1 MKIYIVGDGF
11 LGGRLAK
18 FYNDKE
24 EIRVSPAFVA
34 EAIMAWMDDIIAD
47 IVEFCPDVVIVPA
60 AAQDTGDD
68 QAAIESLV
76 VSNCMLPCRIASLLS
91 EKFPDAMM
99 AVFGTSWQFSDS
111 DTYRPFNLYA
121 ASKRAGQDL
130 LTHYAL
136 RGLRIIQFILFDTYG
151 ENDKRR
157 KLFNILVNAA
167 NANEPIDVTPGDQE
181 IDLVHV
187 DDVCRGVDAG
197 LRELRQWNTRKG
209 LLIRSLGSHRP
220 ITVKELVKRLEKKLE
235 KPIRANFGKRDYRP
249 REVMETCRSIPRVLG
264 WDTSYN
270 EFHDEISIS

>member
-1 MKIYIVGDGF
+1 MKIYLVGDGF
-11 LGGRLAK
+11 LGGHLAK
-18 FYNDKE
+18 FYAEKE
-24 EIRVSPAFVA
+24 EIRISPPFLPN
-34 EAIMAWMDDIIAD
+34 AISSWIDNIIDDITN
-47 IVEFCPDVVIVPA
+47 FCPDIVLVPA

-68 QAAIESLV
+68 RAAIESLI
-76 VSNCMLPCRIASLLS
+76 VSNCVLPCRIASLLS
-91 EKFPDAMM
+91 DKFPDAMM

-151 ENDKRR
+151 EDDTRK
-157 KLFNILVNAA
+157 KLFNILVAAA
-167 NANEPIDVTPGDQE
+167 NANTPIDVTPGDQE
-181 IDLVHV
+181 IDLVHI

-197 LRELRQWNTRKG
+197 LRELRRWKTRKG

-220 ITVKELVKRLEKKLE
+220 ITVKELVKRLEKKLQ
-235 KPIRANFGKRDYRP
+235 KPIHANFGKRDYRP

-264 WDTSYN
+264 WDISHN
-270 EFHDEISIS
+270 EFSAEQ